1 MSEQKYND
9 EFFEQYTKNYIPA
22 PKENERREE
31 PPKEVPKKSSK
42 KRKNKFFLA
51 FIAVCLVCAVAAG
64 TVYVLSLFDK
74 VDINPNGSGS
84 EANAPVESVPEVEL
98 FEIFTTEKT
107 KTFTTEIKSEYAV
120 LIDAKT
126 GEVVAQKA
134 ADTVIYPASM
144 TKVLTLLTAVE
155 IITDLNDTYT
165 VKYDDIHPGYVEG
178 ASMAGFAENEVVTIK
193 DLLYGTVLPSGAD
206 ATACLA
212 SYLAGSE
219 TEFAPYMNAKAKQL
233 GIKNANFVN
242 TSGLHNANHYCTVK
256 DIAVIMKAAMEN
268 PICKEIL
275 STYQYTTSITPEH
288 PEGIVLTSTLFSRMY
303 GTEPEVATIT
313 AGKTGF
319 TNEAGNC
326 IVSYGVS
333 QTGNEYIFVTAKAA
347 GAWPSVFD
355 HINTYKTF
363 TQ

>member
-1 MSEQKYND
+1 MSDQKYND
-9 EFFEQYTKNYIPA
+9 EFFEQYAQKYIPSEKT
-22 PKENERREE
+22 PPIKIVEDNP
-31 PPKEVPKKSSK
+31 PPKKKK
-42 KRKNKFFLA
+42 KKGRGFAAFLA
-51 FIAVCLVCAVAAG
+51 VILVLAVAAG
-64 TVYVLSLFDK
+64 TVFVLSLFDK
-74 VDINPNGSGS
+74 VDIKSDLSG
-84 EANAPVESVPEVEL
+84 ENTDAPVESVPEVKL
-98 FEIFTTEKT
+98 FKLFSDENTRAL
-107 KTFTTEIKSEYAV
+107 TTEIRSEYAV
-120 LIDAKT
+120 LVDAKT
-126 GEVVAQKA
+126 GRIVAQKS

-155 IITDLNDTYT
+155 MIENLEDTYT
-165 VKYDDIHPGYVEG
+165 VKFDDIHPGYVEG

-206 ATACLA
+206 ATAALA
-212 SYLAGSE
+212 SYLTGSE
-219 TEFAPYMNAKAKQL
+219 SAFAPYMNQKAKEL
-233 GIKNANFVN
+233 GIETANYVN

-256 DIAVIMKAAMEN
+256 DIAIIMKAAMDN

-288 PEGIVLTSTLFSRMY
+288 PEGILLTSTLFSRMY

-333 QTGNEYIFVTAKAA
+333 VTGNEYIFVTSKAA

-355 HINTYKTF
+355 HINTYKNF
-363 TQ
+363 TE